1 MKVVQI
7 LPELNEGGVERGV
20 VEINREFVKR
30 GIVSVVVSN
39 GGKMSSNIV
48 KDGGEFYE
56 FDVASKN
63 LLNAPFR
70 AKKLKNLLNNLTPD
84 IVHIRSRVPAWL
96 VNLAKPK
103 AKIISTIHGLNS
115 VNFYS
120 KIMTK
125 ADALIVPSN
134 YSKEYVITNFSA
146 PKDLITVIPRGVDL
160 ASFNPINLP
169 SKIKLR
175 NDRNLPN
182 DSFIISCV
190 GRITNL
196 KNIEILLKATPFL
209 KNALQNVKI
218 LIVGGVH
225 EKRQGYFESLKELI
239 KAQNIQNEV
248 IFTGSVKNVAEIYKL
263 SDAVVSPSLKPE
275 SFGRSVAEAIAMNT
289 PVVASNHGGVKDIIL
304 DGINGYFFNPSNAK
318 ELVDKLL
325 LAQQLKFDGYEYI
338 KTNFNLNQMV
348 EKTIKVYENALNK
361 SWVYNFKKLKLHYWH
376 SLKFQI

>member
-361 SWVYNFKKLKLHYWH
+361 S
-376 SLKFQI
+376 